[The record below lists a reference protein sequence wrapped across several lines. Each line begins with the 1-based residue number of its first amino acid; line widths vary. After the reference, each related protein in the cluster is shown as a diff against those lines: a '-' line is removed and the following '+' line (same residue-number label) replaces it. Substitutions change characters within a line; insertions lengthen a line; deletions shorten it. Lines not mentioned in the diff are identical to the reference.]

1 MNFAMIHAYWT
12 VALVVIF
19 VGIWIWAWSGKRK
32 DAFDEA
38 ARLVLDDDG
47 TDSTQAVVGEKK
59 HG

>member
-1 MNFAMIHAYWT
+1 MDFAMIHAYWT

-32 DAFDEA
+32 AGFDEA
-38 ARLVLDDDG
+38 ARLALDDDD
-47 TDSTQAVVGEKK
+47 TDSTQAGVGEKK